1 MRYYWLMF
9 NYSLLPAL
17 AILIILR
24 RRILPKI
31 MLITRHFSLTQ
42 FFLK

>member
-1 MRYYWLMF
+1 MHNGWLMF
-9 NYSLLPAL
+9 KYSLLPAL

-31 MLITRHFSLTQ
+31 MLNTRHFSLTQ

>member
-1 MRYYWLMF
+1 MRYDWLMF
-9 NYSLLPAL
+9 KYGLLPSL

-31 MLITRHFSLTQ
+31 MLNTRHFSLTQ